1 MSEQGAD
8 FADLLDAMKRA
19 AAALRDA
26 DVPFMLAG
34 GVASWARGGPP
45 TEHDVDFMLKP
56 DDVDRAG
63 AVLGDAGFRVERPP
77 EEWLIKAFDGDVMI
91 DLIHTPV
98 GIEVDDA
105 LLGRA
110 TELEVQA
117 VSMPVMS
124 VDDLLATKLLALS
137 EHHADFESVLEVGRA
152 LREQIDWA
160 AVRERTSSSP
170 FAKAYFVLVEELGL
184 LDSVDVAL

>member
-1 MSEQGAD
+1 MSDQSAD

-26 DVPFMLAG
+26 GVPFMLAG

-56 DDVDRAG
+56 EDVDRAG
-63 AVLGDAGFRVERPP
+63 AVLANVGFRVEQPP
-77 EEWLIKAFDGDVMI
+77 EAWLLKAFDGDVMI

-98 GIEVDDA
+98 QIPVDDE

-117 VSMPVMS
+117 VQMPVMS
-124 VDDLLATKLLALS
+124 ADDLLVTKLLALT

-160 AVRERTSSSP
+160 TVRERTAESP
-170 FAKAYFVLVEELGL
+170 FAKAYFVLVDELGI
-184 LDSVDVAL
+184 LDPVST

>member
-1 MSEQGAD
+1 MSDQGAD

-26 DVPFMLAG
+26 GVPFMLAG

-63 AVLGDAGFRVERPP
+63 AVLANVGFTVEQPP
-77 EEWLIKAFDGDVMI
+77 EAWLLKAFDGEVMI

-98 GIEVDDA
+98 QIAVDDE

-110 TELEVQA
+110 TKLEVQA
-117 VSMPVMS
+117 VQMPVMS
-124 VDDLLATKLLALS
+124 ADDLLVTKLLALT

-152 LREQIDWA
+152 LREQIDWTT
-160 AVRERTSSSP
+160 VRERTASSP
-170 FAKAYFVLVEELGL
+170 FAKAYFVLVDELGI
-184 LDSVDVAL
+184 LDPVAT